1 MRRVVRVQWSDPI
14 LIDEAIKDEI
24 TLNKGLYYIT
34 NLYQEKETSEYL
46 GMASNTIR
54 SRLIDHAK
62 HWLSEYD
69 GEVYVRCG
77 IITYPKNVDYNLI
90 YDVESA
96 LIYTNRELFNENTAK
111 LKSYSYLKLYRVENM
126 GNYFEL
132 DKIADMYEHPDY

>member
-1 MRRVVRVQWSDPI
+1 MYKTHRIQPI
-14 LIDEAIKDEI
+14 TTQQSA
-24 TLNKGLYYIT
+24 TLNEGKSIKPKVIKSTTLPVKT
-34 NLYQEKETSEYL
+34 LS
-46 GMASNTIR
+46 TILPIPPEII
-54 SRLIDHAK
+54 S
-62 HWLSEYD
+62 
-69 GEVYVRCG
+69 

-132 DKIADMYEHPDY
+132 DIIADMYEHPDY